1 MTFEKN
7 KIKKSE
13 SLAVIVEGI
22 QLNEILDASFLDFL
36 TERYGEKFNVH
47 ATELSFCFTEK
58 KEPEFK
64 EGANIMMAP
73 APYIKLEHPGPKD
86 FENKKIV
93 LRSSNFD
100 LIDRFVKE

>member
-1 MTFEKN
+1 
-7 KIKKSE
+7 
-13 SLAVIVEGI
+13 
-22 QLNEILDASFLDFL
+22 
-36 TERYGEKFNVH
+36 
-47 ATELSFCFTEK
+47 
-58 KEPEFK
+58 
-64 EGANIMMAP
+64 MMAP